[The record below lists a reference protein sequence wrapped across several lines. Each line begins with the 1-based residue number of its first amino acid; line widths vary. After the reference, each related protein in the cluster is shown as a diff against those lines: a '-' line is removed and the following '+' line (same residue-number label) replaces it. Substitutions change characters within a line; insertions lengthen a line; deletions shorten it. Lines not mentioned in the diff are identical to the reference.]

1 MITGQSDNA
10 YLSLGMLFAVMPL
23 FLFTTW
29 RGIADYGI
37 LAATFMTVIK
47 VVDTVNKVYADQVI
61 GLGGVF
67 GVLVRYRYLEGVV
80 VYSGFWRGF
89 SVFGNGD
96 GTDESRE
103 QTGTMDLAWLVCS
116 LILGCLAVAFVFYDA
131 NLGGHAERYSALSQY
146 LVFDDDWGTN
156 RGYCWRIGWQSYREL
171 PFLHQ
176 LFGFGPDTYGI
187 LTWDFRQD
195 ALDRYG
201 VFYESAHN
209 EYFQYLVTMGPLAL
223 ASYLA
228 FLGGACVRMCRKW
241 KECAWIL
248 APVLAVLCYGAQAV
262 VNINLPIATP
272 IMWAMLAIGLTLTRE
287 KAEQAE

>member
-1 MITGQSDNA
+1 M
-10 YLSLGMLFAVMPL
+10 
-23 FLFTTW
+23 
-29 RGIADYGI
+29 
-37 LAATFMTVIK
+37 
-47 VVDTVNKVYADQVI
+47 
-61 GLGGVF
+61 
-67 GVLVRYRYLEGVV
+67 
-80 VYSGFWRGF
+80 
-89 SVFGNGD
+89 
-96 GTDESRE
+96 
-103 QTGTMDLAWLVCS
+103 
-116 LILGCLAVAFVFYDA
+116 AFVFYDA

-228 FLGGACVRMCRKW
+228 FLGSACVRMCRKW

-262 VNINLPIATP
+262 VNINLRSRRGYVGDAGDWAYTHKRESRTGRIAQ
-272 IMWAMLAIGLTLTRE
+272 IDGKSGQDSAE
-287 KAEQAE
+287 KPK